1 MVFWITKSSRAFYLL
16 ISTRLPLMNLK
27 KVKTPLHER
36 EADENLLSPKN
47 PVSKNLLESWLS
59 LTQAT
64 RAWSHSRA
72 SSISWQESPP
82 TVIPPNKYWS
92 PSKYLLATK
101 LTSCQTSSDEN
112 FQSNKLNT
120 ASVEW
125 ALGEVLTLQPA
136 LWTTKHSLAVFTAS
150 PSFKSNNSS
159 KMQHRCYPKPNSTSP
174 A

>member
-1 MVFWITKSSRAFYLL
+1 M
-16 ISTRLPLMNLK
+16 
-27 KVKTPLHER
+27 
-36 EADENLLSPKN
+36 
-47 PVSKNLLESWLS
+47 
-59 LTQAT
+59 
-64 RAWSHSRA
+64 
-72 SSISWQESPP
+72 
-82 TVIPPNKYWS
+82 IPPNKYWS
-92 PSKYLLATK
+92 PSKYRLLEQIDSFLRFNHFFNQDHCQVTALDFVSTICHLLATK

-112 FQSNKLNT
+112 FQLNKLNT